1 MPDDAT
7 GICIPRARR
16 SGPERRREGVFIP
29 MHRIGVVGAGYFG
42 KLHASKYAESK
53 SGKLV
58 AICDIDR
65 EKATA
70 CASQYGSTPYTDYT
84 ELFDKVDAVSIVV
97 PTNAHFEI
105 ARDFLRRGI
114 HVLLEK
120 PISSTLE
127 EADELIRVAKGK
139 GVVFQVGHLERYNPA
154 VQSLAKVLHRPRF
167 IECQRISPFKQRG
180 TDINVVLDL
189 MIHDIDLVLDI
200 VKSPVAQIDA
210 IGVPVLSDAEDIA
223 NARIRFADG
232 CVATITASRVSW
244 KTERTMRIFQPDA
257 YIVLDL
263 HASKL
268 AVMRRV
274 GGSSDGPLPELKQEE
289 QLFQPVD
296 NLKREIESFLS
307 CIKSGAEPLVTAT
320 DARRAL
326 EGALEISRQ
335 LQSWRETLKET
346 PPPIAVV
353 R

>member
-1 MPDDAT
+1 MQK
-7 GICIPRARR
+7 
-16 SGPERRREGVFIP
+16 
-29 MHRIGVVGAGYFG
+29 IGVVGAGYFG
-42 KLHASKYAESK
+42 KLHAAKYTEIGRGRLAA
-53 SGKLV
+53 V
-58 AICDIDR
+58 CDIDR
-65 EKATA
+65 EKAMT
-70 CASQYGSTPYTDYT
+70 CAAAHGATPVFDYR
-84 ELFDKVDAVSIVV
+84 ELFGKVDAVSIVV
-97 PTNAHFEI
+97 PTNAHFDI
-105 ARDFLRRGI
+105 ARDFLRNGI

-120 PISSTLE
+120 PISSTLA
-127 EADELIRVAKGK
+127 EADELIRIAKDK
-139 GVVFQVGHLERYNPA
+139 RVVFQVGHLERYNPA
-154 VQSLAKVLHRPRF
+154 VHSLTKVLRRPRF
-167 IECQRISPFKQRG
+167 IECQRISPFKLRG

-189 MIHDIDLVLDI
+189 MIHDIDLVLNI

-274 GGSSDGPLPELKQEE
+274 IGGGEGTLPELKQEE

-296 NLKREIESFLS
+296 NLKREIDSFQT
-307 CIKSGAEPLVTAT
+307 CIATGGEPLVTAT

-326 EGALEISRQ
+326 DAALVISRQ
-335 LQSWRETLKET
+335 LQAWRETLSE
-346 PPPIAVV
+346 PAAAAVG

>member
-1 MPDDAT
+1 MGRPC
-7 GICIPRARR
+7 GSMWGNRIL
-16 SGPERRREGVFIP
+16 
-29 MHRIGVVGAGYFG
+29 MQKIGVVGAGYFG
-42 KLHASKYAESK
+42 SLHATKYAEIGR
-53 SGKLV
+53 GKLV
-58 AICDIDR
+58 AVCDIDR
-65 EKATA
+65 DKAHA
-70 CASQYGSTPYTDYT
+70 CAAKHGGQAFTDYR
-84 ELFDKVDAVSIVV
+84 ELFGKVDAVSIAV
-97 PTNAHFEI
+97 PTHAHFEI
-105 ARDFLRRGI
+105 AREFLGQGI

-120 PISSTLE
+120 PISSTLA
-127 EADELIRVAKGK
+127 EADELIRQAKDK

-154 VQSLAKVLHRPRF
+154 VQSLAKVLRRPRF
-167 IECQRISPFKQRG
+167 IECQRISPFKLRG

-189 MIHDIDLVLDI
+189 MIHDIDLVLNI

-223 NARIRFADG
+223 NARIRFTDG

-274 GGSSDGPLPELKQEE
+274 IGGNDGTLPELKQEE

-296 NLKREIESFLS
+296 NLKREIESFLG
-307 CIKSGAEPLVTAT
+307 CISSGAEPLVTAT

-326 EGALEISRQ
+326 DAALVISEQ
-335 LQSWRETLKET
+335 LQGWRGTLNE
-346 PPPIAVV
+346 PAAAAGG